1 MSTPSQRSVKIP
13 ADERGGWSSDRP
25 REGGAPPRAFD
36 PSVSNRVLRPSDRL
50 RYAPGSLLVIV
61 GGRPG
66 TAEAFAAEVIEKA
79 AGVLSMQRVRG
90 MLEGKVGEDELEE
103 RAQQLLDA
111 AVAKRLQSNEATVVV
126 VESLDP
132 EVRARYVLMAAPIRR
147 PRHLIL
153 IDASGDQVPEEERAP
168 LNALRSALD
177 SGGLGAEGFHT
188 ALRLGGA
195 SVREVKRVLFRPEP
209 KDDDDPRGR
218 PGGRL

>member
-1 MSTPSQRSVKIP
+1 MSTPQRSVKIP
-13 ADERGGWSSDRP
+13 DDERGGWSSDRP
-25 REGGAPPRAFD
+25 RRDGAPPRPLD
-36 PSVSNRVLRPSDRL
+36 PGVSNRVLKPSDRL

-90 MLEGKVGEDELEE
+90 MLEGKVPAEQLEE

-111 AVAKRLQSNEATVVV
+111 AVEKRLQSNEATVVV
-126 VESLDP
+126 IESLEP
-132 EVRARYVLMAAPIRR
+132 EDRNRYVMMAAPMRR

-153 IDASGDQVPEEERAP
+153 IDASGDQVPEEERVA
-168 LNALRSALD
+168 LNALRRSLD
-177 SGGLGAEGFHT
+177 SGLLGAEGFHT

-195 SVREVKRVLFRPEP
+195 SVRDVKRILFRPEP
-209 KDDDDPRGR
+209 RDDDDPRGR
-218 PGGRL
+218 PGGR